1 MSYGRVMDGRAVEDG
16 ARSEPVEAMG
26 DLFRALAT
34 PVRLSI
40 VMELAAAPRSVGE
53 LVEVLGVSQPLVSQH
68 LRVLRAARLVAA
80 DQRRRERVYRLLDE
94 HVRHIVGD
102 AAQHVAEHRR
112 TAGPDPA
119 SG

>member
-1 MSYGRVMDGRAVEDG
+1 MFYGHGMDGAAGEGWV
-16 ARSEPVEAMG
+16 RSEAVEAMG

-40 VMELAAAPRSVGE
+40 VMELSAAPRSVGE
-53 LVEVLGVSQPLVSQH
+53 LVEALGVSQPLVSQH
-68 LRVLRAARLVAA
+68 LRVLRAARLVAV

-102 AAQHVAEHRR
+102 AAQHVAEHGRR
-112 TAGPDPA
+112 PAG
-119 SG
+119 STTG

>member
-1 MSYGRVMDGRAVEDG
+1 MDGGAVG
-16 ARSEPVEAMG
+16 QVRSEAVEAMG

-40 VMELAAAPRSVGE
+40 VMALSDAPRSVGE
-53 LVEVLGVSQPLVSQH
+53 LVEALGVSQPLVSQH
-68 LRVLRAARLVAA
+68 LRVLRAARLVAV
-80 DQRRRERVYRLLDE
+80 DQRQRERVYRLLDD

-102 AAQHVAEHRR
+102 AARHVAEHGRR
-112 TAGPDPA
+112 PGVPA